1 MIKFPALLVLAV
13 SVSASFSH
21 EVLRSGLLTLDA
33 PIGTLEFASIHEAGH
48 VVCAKSVGMTVTRA
62 MVFQR
67 SKSGIG
73 VYWKGTTTL
82 RGGSRGMA
90 VAKMGGNFA
99 EFFIDDRTRAV
110 RVPGFLEVV
119 GNRNVISETDVI
131 TRADLGADSLL
142 TAQHKTY
149 RALAGNVALL
159 SKVYQQLRSRHVYP

>member
-1 MIKFPALLVLAV
+1 MNKFHAILFLAA
-13 SVSASFSH
+13 SISTSFSH
-21 EVLRSGLLTLDA
+21 EVLRSTLLTLDA
-33 PIGTLEFASIHEAGH
+33 PIGTLEFASIHESGH

-62 MVFQR
+62 LVFQR
-67 SKSGIG
+67 SKPGVG

-99 EFFIDDRTRAV
+99 EFFLDDKTQAV
-110 RVPGFLEVV
+110 KVPGFLEVV

-131 TRADLGADSLL
+131 TQADLGADSLL

-149 RALAGNVALL
+149 RALVGNVSLL
-159 SKVYQQLRSRHVYP
+159 SRVYQQLRTRHSYP